1 GGALVGAAPGE
12 LVAPDYGGDC
22 AAEILRG
29 GGPRLYHFV
38 TRGRGEGRRPL
49 PVAASLEFDRSRL
62 DPKLETVLLVAHE
75 ASRTG
80 APILTYNLAKRLRRQ
95 CNVVALLLA
104 GGDIL
109 EDFQASCAAVIGPLT
124 HVDWHPGEFKHL
136 VKYTLAAYP
145 VTYAIVN
152 SIEASRIVPP
162 LARALV
168 PTVVLVH
175 EFAGYVRPNSVMRG
189 GLESG
194 TQ

>member
-1 GGALVGAAPGE
+1 
-12 LVAPDYGGDC
+12 
-22 AAEILRG
+22 
-29 GGPRLYHFV
+29 
-38 TRGRGEGRRPL
+38 
-49 PVAASLEFDRSRL
+49 
-62 DPKLETVLLVAHE
+62 
-75 ASRTG
+75 
-80 APILTYNLAKRLRRQ
+80 LAKRLRRQ

-194 TQ
+194 TQIVFSAELVARSAEEEHPVLKYRSPHILPQGQTDRPPARERIAGPSTPANLAQMFRP